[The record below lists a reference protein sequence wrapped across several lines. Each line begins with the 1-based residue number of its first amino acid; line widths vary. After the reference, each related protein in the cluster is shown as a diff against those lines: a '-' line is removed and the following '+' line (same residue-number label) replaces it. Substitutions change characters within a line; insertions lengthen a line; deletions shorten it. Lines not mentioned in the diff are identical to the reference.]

1 FRNIT
6 GDSTAVQQPTKMR
19 PRPSRATLT
28 IGPNPSNPITAIS
41 YQLSAVSFV
50 NLSVYDITGR
60 RVAQL
65 VNGRQNPGDYSV
77 SWNATGNASG
87 VYLIRLDTGQQRI
100 TQKMVVV
107 K

>member
-41 YQLSAVSFV
+41 YQLSAVSLV

-87 VYLIRLDTGQQRI
+87 VYLVRLTTPGEEI
-100 TQKMVVV
+100 AQKVVIL